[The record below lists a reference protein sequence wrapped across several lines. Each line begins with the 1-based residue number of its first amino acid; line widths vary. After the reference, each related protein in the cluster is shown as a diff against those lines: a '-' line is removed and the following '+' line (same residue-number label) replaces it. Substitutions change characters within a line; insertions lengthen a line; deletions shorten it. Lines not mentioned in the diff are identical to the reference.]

1 MNYTDNPIFWNT
13 ENELILMGSMLVNE
27 STQPIDDKMLS
38 TLIEVRRRLDL
49 LINKFNVSTL

>member
-27 STQPIDDKMLS
+27 STQPIDDEMLS

>member
-1 MNYTDNPIFWNT
+1 MNYTNNPIFWNT

-27 STQPIDDKMLS
+27 STQPIDDEMLS
-38 TLIEVRRRLDL
+38 MLIEVRRRLDL